1 MMRIIAIIK
10 KCLEC
15 EKKLI
20 LSSVEKEDKVLF
32 FDNEKELLKSKD
44 YENIEIIFGEPE
56 YSTIH
61 FMKNLRWIQM
71 TWAGA
76 NKYTSA
82 PDFPDHIILTSASGA
97 YGCVI
102 SEYIVSGILA
112 LYKNLFSYRTQMKS
126 GGWNQI
132 EGDDTLE
139 GKRVL
144 ILGTGNIGQETAK
157 KLKCFGSYTVGICR
171 TPSNK
176 QLPFDE
182 LYTIDSIDTQL
193 QSADVV
199 IITLPGTAETTG
211 MFDAERIKKMK
222 ANAILVN
229 VGRGF
234 VVNTDALTNALQ
246 KGLLRGAVLDVTDPE
261 PLPEKHPLRSME
273 NVLLT
278 PHISGI
284 GWGENMFT
292 RKRILDIFCENIK
305 RDSDNEPKK
314 NIIDFSKGY

>member
-1 MMRIIAIIK
+1 MRIIAIIK

-20 LSSVEKEDKVLF
+20 LSAVEKEDKVLF
-32 FDNEKELLKSKD
+32 FEKEEELLKSEDKD
-44 YENIEIIFGEPE
+44 KIEIVFGEPE
-56 YSTIH
+56 HSTIH

-82 PDFPDHIILTSASGA
+82 TDFPDNIIVTSASGA
-97 YGCVI
+97 YGYVI

-112 LYKNLFSYRTQMKS
+112 LYKNLFSYRLQMKS
-126 GGWNQI
+126 GDWNKI
-132 EGDDTLE
+132 EGDETLE

-157 KLKCFGSYTVGICR
+157 KLRCFGAYTVGICR
-171 TPSNK
+171 TPGNK
-176 QLPFDE
+176 NLPFDE
-182 LYTIDSIDTQL
+182 IYTIDNIDTQL

-199 IITLPGTAETTG
+199 VIALPGTAETEG
-211 MFDAERIKKMK
+211 MFDAERIKNMK

-234 VVNTDALTNALQ
+234 IVNTDELTNAL
-246 KGLLRGAVLDVTDPE
+246 KNGLIRGAVLDVTDPE
-261 PLPEKHPLRSME
+261 PLPEKHPLRNME
-273 NVLLT
+273 NVILT

-284 GWGENMFT
+284 SWGQNKFT
-292 RKRILDIFCENIK
+292 RKRILDIFCENMK
-305 RDSDNEPKK
+305 RDKNNEPKK

>member
-1 MMRIIAIIK
+1 MRTIAIIK

-15 EKKLI
+15 EKEVI

-32 FDNEKELLKSKD
+32 FDNEEELLKSED
-44 YENIEIIFGEPE
+44 YVNVEIVFGEPAH
-56 YSTIH
+56 STIH
-61 FMKNLRWIQM
+61 SMKNLRWIQM

-82 PDFPDHIILTSASGA
+82 PDFPDNIILTGASGA

-102 SEYIVSGILA
+102 SEYIISGILT
-112 LYKNLFSYRTQMKS
+112 LVKNLISYRRQMKS
-126 GGWNQI
+126 GGFNKI

-157 KLKCFGSYTVGICR
+157 KLKCFGAYTVGICR
-171 TPSNK
+171 TSCNK

-182 LYTIDSIDTQL
+182 IYTIDSVDMQL

-199 IITLPGTAETTG
+199 VIALPGTAETAG
-211 MFDAERIKKMK
+211 LFDAERIKKMK
-222 ANAILVN
+222 ASAILVN

-234 VVNTDALTNALQ
+234 IVNTDELTNALRS
-246 KGLLRGAVLDVTDPE
+246 GLLRGAVLDVTEPE
-261 PLPEKHPLRSME
+261 PLPEKHPLRNME
-273 NVLLT
+273 NVVLT

-284 GWGENMFT
+284 SWGENTFT
-292 RKRILDIFCENIK
+292 RKRILDIFCENLLRDKDNKIK
-305 RDSDNEPKK
+305 R